1 MYPELFLYTVY
12 KPFISWLMNLFTT
25 GDHQG
30 HRQHHPHALQH
41 QSIYDPNIKRLG
53 IPASSLDPTQ
63 SKKGLVF
70 LKLFI
75 IIKVIKLI
83 FEETCTVSCESVLFF
98 FIVVLYCGIILWY
111 SYLKLKWWLMYSLF
125 FSLPSSSTF
134 SYNCRIWN
142 QTTY

>member
-1 MYPELFLYTVY
+1 
-12 KPFISWLMNLFTT
+12 MNLFTT

-98 FIVVLYCGIILWY
+98 FYCGIILWY
-111 SYLKLKWWLMYSLF
+111 YIVVFIFEVEMMVNVLIIFFTALLLHLF
-125 FSLPSSSTF
+125 
-134 SYNCRIWN
+134 I
-142 QTTY
+142 